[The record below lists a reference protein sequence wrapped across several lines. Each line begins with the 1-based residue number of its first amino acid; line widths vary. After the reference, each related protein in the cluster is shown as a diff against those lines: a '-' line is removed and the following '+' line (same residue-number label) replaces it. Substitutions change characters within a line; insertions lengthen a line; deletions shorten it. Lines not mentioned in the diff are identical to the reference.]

1 MSVNTTN
8 EIIYR
13 QALQNIYDFAHQM
26 HLHPHVEHE
35 AHFPN
40 GSAMEEIAICA
51 RLALA
56 EIQQ

>member
-1 MSVNTTN
+1 MTN

-13 QALQNIYDFAHQM
+13 QALQDIYDFAHQM